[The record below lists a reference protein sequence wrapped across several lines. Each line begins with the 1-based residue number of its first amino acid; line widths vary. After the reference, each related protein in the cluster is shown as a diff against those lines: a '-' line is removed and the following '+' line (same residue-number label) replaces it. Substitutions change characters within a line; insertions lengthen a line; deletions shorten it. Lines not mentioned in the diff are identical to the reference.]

1 MSGLKQITL
10 FRIKNNTNF
19 EVFLKGDLSEFSHIE
34 PNGDFEGYIKFV
46 KVPAKKANQD
56 QIPWLRF
63 LNSGL
68 EKKFKFQASN
78 LYPRAIMALKI
89 NGGNEENDVC
99 YAAVFGQHG
108 DIFLNKD
115 HIVYDF
121 GIKVAMN
128 ICDVEKLKRIQTT
141 EHEAISRQ
149 TERQA
154 SIGTRLGVFNID
166 SETEL
171 LRKISGHVKED
182 FKSLIK
188 TFQGKESISL
198 AFPNDKNVDW
208 TFLIDV
214 CRKLEERFNS
224 KDYTETELKVYDLFP
239 AENDPVIIKELD
251 RLLCKAIIEGN
262 FDAIHL
268 APPHF
273 LKDDDYSFCY
283 RERGKGKNSL
293 ETFEDL
299 NIKDLLKIRGRN
311 LDDLDAPKLK
321 KWIIFNYCS
330 ELDETR
336 SLWNA
341 YQCVVAEIERD
352 GRSYILSSGQWREV
366 SSELKATVNRY
377 LKRLNNAFD
386 LDYLPSDVN
395 IFDRHDGK
403 NHECIF
409 NNFAAQKCPELY
421 LFDRARLEI
430 AGKKLYEMCD
440 LLHSDRSIIH
450 VKRFT
455 SGSASINHIF
465 TQGRFYAHAFVTE
478 ADCRV
483 QMAKFVESDEEPIN
497 ASKNKSNFLKILPK
511 NKAEINEKEYCVVF
525 CILHEKPSLS
535 INDLPFMSQYE
546 FMRSHRFLTE
556 DRNFKVSVVFRKV
569 TTGN

>member
-198 AFPNDKNVDW
+198 AFPNDKNVD
-208 TFLIDV
+208 
-214 CRKLEERFNS
+214 
-224 KDYTETELKVYDLFP
+224 
-239 AENDPVIIKELD
+239 
-251 RLLCKAIIEGN
+251 
-262 FDAIHL
+262 
-268 APPHF
+268 
-273 LKDDDYSFCY
+273 
-283 RERGKGKNSL
+283 
-293 ETFEDL
+293 
-299 NIKDLLKIRGRN
+299 
-311 LDDLDAPKLK
+311 
-321 KWIIFNYCS
+321 
-330 ELDETR
+330 
-336 SLWNA
+336 
-341 YQCVVAEIERD
+341 
-352 GRSYILSSGQWREV
+352 
-366 SSELKATVNRY
+366 
-377 LKRLNNAFD
+377 
-386 LDYLPSDVN
+386 
-395 IFDRHDGK
+395 
-403 NHECIF
+403 
-409 NNFAAQKCPELY
+409 
-421 LFDRARLEI
+421 
-430 AGKKLYEMCD
+430 
-440 LLHSDRSIIH
+440 
-450 VKRFT
+450 
-455 SGSASINHIF
+455 
-465 TQGRFYAHAFVTE
+465 
-478 ADCRV
+478 
-483 QMAKFVESDEEPIN
+483 
-497 ASKNKSNFLKILPK
+497 
-511 NKAEINEKEYCVVF
+511 
-525 CILHEKPSLS
+525 
-535 INDLPFMSQYE
+535 
-546 FMRSHRFLTE
+546 
-556 DRNFKVSVVFRKV
+556 
-569 TTGN
+569 